1 MPMTDAEKL
10 AEYDRLVE
18 LLEDRIKLE
27 KHFRRKRASIQTI
40 NAVRVEAYLEV
51 VKLIIGVDVLH

>member
-1 MPMTDAEKL
+1 MTDAEKL

-18 LLEDRIKLE
+18 LLEDRIALE
-27 KHFRRKRASIQTI
+27 KHFRKKRASLQTI
-40 NAVRVEAYLEV
+40 QDVRVDAYLEV

>member
-1 MPMTDAEKL
+1 MTDAQKL

-27 KHFRRKRASIQTI
+27 NHYREKRASFQTI
-40 NAVRVEAYLEV
+40 DAVRIDAYLEV
-51 VKLIIGVDVLH
+51 VKLIIGVDVLP

>member
-1 MPMTDAEKL
+1 MTDTEKI

-27 KHFRRKRASIQTI
+27 KHYRKNESSYDTIQS
-40 NAVRVEAYLEV
+40 VRVETYLEV
-51 VKLIIGVDVLH
+51 VKLIIGVDALP